1 MNYWE
6 EILWAVP
13 DSTSMEVSG
22 TGSEMYSIPTF
33 ITEHDRQGTAGQV
46 QTGEHPLMSTGVWS
60 GNVAGIDPDAASSGS
75 KWGNTLL
82 SYSDGTNAV
91 GFTAGN
97 KDNVLKYL
105 DMAYHATDFRPPP
118 MFQEYYENPQA
129 QQKPG
134 PFIACSLDGKTRLMH
149 LYRESKD
156 TWIDM
161 KDPFFNP
168 TYAGAAIVYVA
179 ELDSATLYDAG
190 ATTAAGNESGATI
203 TGPRYYGIQPQYL
216 RPVFH
221 TDRYFTSLGVMTDL
235 EQPTTHVMPINT
247 YAQLCPRSRV
257 RHFMLTPRE
266 AH

>member
-1 MNYWE
+1 
-6 EILWAVP
+6 
-13 DSTSMEVSG
+13 MEVSG

-33 ITEHDRQGTAGQV
+33 ITENDRQGTAGQV
-46 QTGEHPLMSTGVWS
+46 QTAEHPLMAAAATWS

-82 SYSDGTNAV
+82 DYGGASGTV

-97 KDNVLKYL
+97 ANNVLKSL

-134 PFIACSLDGKTRLMH
+134 PFIACSLDGKTRLMF

-168 TYAGAAIVYVA
+168 TYAGAPIVYVA
-179 ELDSATLYDAG
+179 ELDTAALYDDGSSGLAIES
-190 ATTAAGNESGATI
+190 AADI
-203 TGPRYYGIQPQYL
+203 TGPRFYGIQPQYL

-257 RHFMLTPRE
+257 RHFMVTPRVDN
-266 AH
+266 